1 MRQSEK
7 GFSTI
12 ELIVAIA
19 IMALIG
25 LGATMTT
32 FQVINGTGRS
42 NSHMTAIRQVQNA
55 GYWIGRDA
63 QMAENIVTAN
73 LSGTDF
79 MLISWTEW
87 DHDAEDEVYHQV
99 TYFFDGLT
107 GGIGKLKRNHWSSAG
122 ANVDILVAQ
131 YISYDSADPVNTSNI
146 SYQKPVL
153 AVKLTALYGDASE
166 TREYRI
172 SRRPTT

>member
-1 MRQSEK
+1 MRQSEN
-7 GFSTI
+7 GFFTI
-12 ELIVAIA
+12 ELIVALLI
-19 IMALIG
+19 IALIG
-25 LGATMTT
+25 LAATMTI
-32 FQVINGTGRS
+32 FQTLSVTGRS
-42 NSHMTAIRQVQNA
+42 NSHMTVLRQVQNA
-55 GYWIGRDA
+55 GYWISRDT

-87 DHDAEDEVYHQV
+87 DYDAEDEVYHQV

-107 GGIGKLKRNHWSSAG
+107 GGIGKLKRNHWSSDGLNA
-122 ANVDILVAQ
+122 DILVAE
-131 YISYDSADPVNTSNI
+131 YISYDPDDPANTSNV

-153 AVKLTALYGDASE
+153 NVKLAALYEDASE

>member
-7 GFSTI
+7 GFTTL
-12 ELIVAIA
+12 ELMVAIS
-19 IMALIG
+19 IMSLIG
-25 LGATMTT
+25 LAATMTI
-32 FQVINGTGRS
+32 FQVISVTGRT
-42 NSHMTAIRQVQNA
+42 NSHLTAIRQVQNS
-55 GYWIGRDA
+55 GHWIGRDA
-63 QMAENIVTAN
+63 QMAENIVTDN
-73 LSGTDF
+73 MSGTDF

-87 DHDAEDEVYHQV
+87 DYDAEDEVYHQV

-122 ANVDILVAQ
+122 VNADILVAEC
-131 YISYDSADPVNTSNI
+131 ISYDPDDPANTSNV

-153 AVKLTALYGDASE
+153 TLKLTALYGDASE

-172 SRRPTT
+172 GRRPTT